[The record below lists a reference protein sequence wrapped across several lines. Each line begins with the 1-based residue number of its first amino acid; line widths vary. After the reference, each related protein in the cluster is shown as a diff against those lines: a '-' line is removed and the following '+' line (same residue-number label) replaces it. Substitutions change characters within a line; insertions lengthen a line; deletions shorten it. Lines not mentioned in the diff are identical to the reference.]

1 MAKRMTWGQVK
12 SGVVDNSG
20 FNLGERACH
29 ASHNGLDLP
38 KNNRLVISDLDKQK
52 LHDVLVQGHYG
63 NCEYLNIYG
72 DKAPNIF
79 AKAVIDRLVDRLR
92 GAGINVVDTT
102 FTWYDRRECRTH
114 TDGDIDWLTSHNFVD
129 VGVQSFDLVI
139 EGRKSR
145 GLRHRFTL
153 EFIAW
158 GERCGQGYLYETFLM
173 ETCFSDERILDNIHA
188 ILYPFA
194 QELQKIYY
202 NPSTFERYCEKH
214 YDINN
219 KNREL
224 MCQKIYDDLRDISS
238 RVTKARVKIED
249 DRFDVQ
255 KRMSR

>member
-1 MAKRMTWGQVK
+1 
-12 SGVVDNSG
+12 
-20 FNLGERACH
+20 
-29 ASHNGLDLP
+29 
-38 KNNRLVISDLDKQK
+38 
-52 LHDVLVQGHYG
+52 
-63 NCEYLNIYG
+63 
-72 DKAPNIF
+72 
-79 AKAVIDRLVDRLR
+79 
-92 GAGINVVDTT
+92 
-102 FTWYDRRECRTH
+102 
-114 TDGDIDWLTSHNFVD
+114 
-129 VGVQSFDLVI
+129 
-139 EGRKSR
+139 
-145 GLRHRFTL
+145 
-153 EFIAW
+153 
-158 GERCGQGYLYETFLM
+158 M

-255 KRMSR
+255 KRMSS